1 MPVAMPIWRK
11 VVLRPEA
18 MPERWGATT
27 PTAVEA
33 SGGLTIPLP
42 TPATMKPGIK
52 WVQELLPSSPVMNSK
67 PTPTNSR
74 PGPMSQRMGMRS
86 LNTPANIEA
95 TIDVPLMSSIRIP
108 VVKAE

>member
-11 VVLRPEA
+11 VVLTPEA

-52 WVQELLPSSPVMNSK
+52 WVHELLPSSPVMSSK
-67 PTPTNSR
+67 PTPTSSR
-74 PGPMSQRMGMRS
+74 PGPMSQRTGMRS
-86 LNTPANIEA
+86 LNTPANIDE
-95 TIDVPLMSSIRIP
+95 TMDVPLMSSSRIP
-108 VVKAE
+108 VAKAE